1 MNTNKSKRGFSFIGA
16 ILICLAILLFLFIIM
31 GIVKKSTPNLNP
43 LYDSIFRDNIN
54 SMQDAGEAYF
64 TNDKLPTEEGQEVK
78 LTLQEMLDKNY
89 ILPFTDKNG
98 DACDLNKS
106 YVKVVKTKDGYELRT
121 FLKCG
126 EESHEIVKVLGCHD
140 LCEDCNKEKTCT
152 REKITQYQF
161 VKNVKSTKTTY
172 SCTVGKLNGKNCTDT
187 VAAKVRTITKTDSK
201 SATKAT
207 IKQAVDTVVT
217 KTKKDVNPEKITTP
231 STTEKK
237 YVEAKKE
244 EKVVRIYTDPD
255 KKVET
260 TCTTVK
266 EKDPNCTVQCVPTYV
281 NGVLDEVCNTCGY
294 VYHKKCTDTDV
305 WVCPNGYL
313 EKGSGSSKT
322 CYKDVTETTYK
333 CPSDISKENQS
344 GSGKNLKCW
353 YYVTKPGTTTY
364 KCPSNISKENQSGS
378 GKNLKCWYYTYT
390 YSCPSTSNYSEGSGK
405 NLKCYAVSTKYSCDT
420 SNGWTLKDKTCY
432 KTTTTKSN
440 YCASGYSLS
449 GSKCIKTVKA
459 KVTKKTVTKKAYKWS
474 TSETLSGWTR
484 TGKTK
489 EVEGKEVCE

>member
-1 MNTNKSKRGFSFIGA
+1 MKTEISKRGFSIIGA

-31 GIVKKSTPNLNP
+31 GIVKKNTPNLNP

-64 TNDKLPTEEGQEVK
+64 TNDKLPTEEGQEVI

-98 DACDLNKS
+98 DTCDLNKS

-140 LCEDCNKEKTCT
+140 LCVDCNKDKTCT

-161 VKNVKSTKTTY
+161 VKDVKSTKTTY
-172 SCTVGKLNGKNCTDT
+172 SCTVGKLNGKSCTDT

-201 SATKAT
+201 AAAKITNK
-207 IKQAVDTVVT
+207 KLDETVVT
-217 KTKKDVNPEKITTP
+217 KNKNYVGYEKTTTP
-231 STTEKK
+231 SKTEKVDVD
-237 YVEAKKE
+237 YEVT
-244 EKVVRIYTDPD
+244 RIYTDPD

-266 EKDPNCTVQCVPTYV
+266 EKDPNCKVQCVPTYI
-281 NGVLDEVCNTCGY
+281 NGVLEEVCNTCGY
-294 VYHKKCTDTDV
+294 VYHKKCTDNDV
-305 WVCPNGYL
+305 WVCPNGYTD
-313 EKGSGSSKT
+313 KGSGSSKT
-322 CYKDVTETTYK
+322 CYKDIYK
-333 CPSDISKENQS
+333 CPDNISKENQS

-353 YYVTKPGTTTY
+353 YYVTTPATTIY
-364 KCPSNISKENQSGS
+364 KCPDNISKENQSGS

-390 YSCPSTSNYSEGSGK
+390 YSCKPTSNYSEGSGK
-405 NLKCYAVSTKYSCDT
+405 DLKCYIVSTNYSCDT
-420 SNGWTLKDKTCY
+420 ANGWTLKNKTCY
-432 KTTTTKSN
+432 KTTSTKSN
-440 YCASGYSLS
+440 YCDLSGYKLS
-449 GSKCIKTVKA
+449 GSTCTKTVKA
-459 KVTKKTVTKKAYKWS
+459 KVTKTTVTKKAYKWS